1 MKIQIMSDLRLESPR
16 PECSR
21 PESYRPRGAP
31 LYDVFKIPPK
41 APYLALLGNIGVVED
56 AGFFPFVEAQLSQFA
71 IVLFVLGNREPYH
84 STWPETKQKLHRF
97 AASVNERS
105 AASGQSGQ
113 PKTGSFVFLDQTRYD
128 ISSDVTILG
137 CTLFTQVSGSRGW
150 VTFARPQDFAGIYDW
165 IVENHCAAHKSDL
178 AWLNSQVSRISA
190 EEPHRKIVVFTH
202 HGPVTKD
209 ARGAPHPRLVHSYIS
224 SCFASDLSV
233 QECWTNPSVRLW
245 AFGHTQYN
253 VNYVED
259 SGKMVLSNQRS
270 WFSSE
275 INGTKGFDE
284 DLVVDI

>member
-16 PECSR
+16 PQSPC
-21 PESYRPRGAP
+21 PRGAP
-31 LYDVFKIPPK
+31 MYDVFKIPPK
-41 APYLALLGNIGVVED
+41 APYLALLGNIGAVKD
-56 AGFFPFVEAQLSQFA
+56 TGFFSFTQAQLSQFA
-71 IVLFVLGNREPYH
+71 IVLFVLGNREPYLA
-84 STWPETKQKLHRF
+84 TWSETKQKLHQF

-137 CTLFTQVSGSRGW
+137 CTLFTH
-150 VTFARPQDFAGIYDW
+150 DFSDIRDW
-165 IVENHCAAHKSDL
+165 IVEKHCVAHRSDL
-178 AWLNSQVSRISA
+178 AWLNSQVLRISA

-202 HGPVTKD
+202 HSPVTQD
-209 ARGAPHPRLVHSYIS
+209 AKGAHLRLAHIS
-224 SCFASDLSV
+224 VLERFATDLSA

-245 AFGHTQYN
+245 AFGHTHYN

-259 SGKMVLSNQRS
+259 SGKIVLSNQRS
-270 WFSSE
+270 WFLSE

>member
-16 PECSR
+16 PQS
-21 PESYRPRGAP
+21 PRPRGAP
-31 LYDVFKIPPK
+31 MYDVFKIPPK
-41 APYLALLGNIGVVED
+41 APYLVLLGNIGAIKD
-56 AGFFPFVEAQLSQFA
+56 AGFFSFIEAQLSQFA
-71 IVLFVLGNREPYH
+71 IVLFVLGNREPYLA
-84 STWPETKQKLHRF
+84 TWSETKQKLHRF

-113 PKTGSFVFLDQTRYD
+113 PKTGSFVFLDQNRYD
-128 ISSDVTILG
+128 ISSDVTVLG
-137 CTLFTQVSGSRGW
+137 CTLFTHVSKSNRSWATFGS
-150 VTFARPQDFAGIYDW
+150 PQDFYDIYDW
-165 IVENHCAAHKSDL
+165 IVEKHCAAQRSDL

-202 HGPVTKD
+202 HSPITQD
-209 ARGAPHPRLVHSYIS
+209 ARGVYLRLAHSS
-224 SCFASDLSV
+224 VLERFATDLSA

-245 AFGHTQYN
+245 AFGHTHYN

-270 WFSSE
+270 WLLCE
-275 INGTKGFDE
+275 INGTKGFDG